1 MSKAIQNL
9 KEDYKRIIGEE
20 ACFLKIFFK
29 RKASSAL
36 HFLFWFRVKQNG
48 GGHLCGKIL
57 RHVGIKYGFDIP
69 PQTKIGGGFSISHYG
84 MVIINPQTVIG
95 ENCHITGGVIIGK
108 KHGKSPCIGDNVS
121 IGANATIIGG
131 VKIGNNS
138 VIGAGAVVV
147 SDVPDNAV
155 VAGNPAKVIKY
166 KAE

>member
-1 MSKAIQNL
+1 M
-9 KEDYKRIIGEE
+9 
-20 ACFLKIFFK
+20 
-29 RKASSAL
+29 
-36 HFLFWFRVKQNG
+36 
-48 GGHLCGKIL
+48 
-57 RHVGIKYGFDIP
+57 GIKYGFDIP
-69 PQTKIGGGFSISHYG
+69 SQTKIGGGFSISHFG

-121 IGANATIIGG
+121 IGANATSIGG

-147 SDVPDNAV
+147 SDVPDNAM
-155 VAGNPAKVIKY
+155 VAGNSAKVIKY